1 MPANDSRTR
10 TSRNAVFS
18 NNKSVDSRFSKNMQ
32 LKKQPGPLPPLDEKM
47 INLKKGSQP
56 HQPQKVKLDLAAI
69 ATP

>member
-1 MPANDSRTR
+1 
-10 TSRNAVFS
+10 
-18 NNKSVDSRFSKNMQ
+18 MQ